1 MRFGHVRLVRSLQRT
16 RHALNYLHL
25 ALFWGLNCPSLFYKQ
40 YTALNSKSF
49 PPCKRGIATEWQ
61 GVFPLRK
68 SLQKEDRIMIEN
80 SAMYKISYGLFMLT
94 TTDGEKQNGCI
105 VNTVSM
111 LTDNPKRI
119 VVFVNKAN
127 YSEELLRKTGIF
139 NVSVLTESAPFE
151 LFKQFGFVS
160 GRDKDKF
167 EGGMYETS
175 ENGLYYLPKHANAVL
190 SGKVVD
196 YYDYGTHT
204 LFVAEVTEAKVL
216 NDEKSVTY
224 EYYQANIKQK
234 PKVEAA
240 PAQGEKWVCKIC
252 GYVHEGELPDD
263 FICPWCKHPASDF
276 EKMA

>member
-1 MRFGHVRLVRSLQRT
+1 
-16 RHALNYLHL
+16 
-25 ALFWGLNCPSLFYKQ
+25 
-40 YTALNSKSF
+40 
-49 PPCKRGIATEWQ
+49 
-61 GVFPLRK
+61 
-68 SLQKEDRIMIEN
+68 MIEN
-80 SAMYKISYGLFMLT
+80 SAMYKISYGLYMLT

-105 VNTVSM
+105 VNTVNM

-127 YSEELLRKTGIF
+127 YSEEFLRKTGIF
-139 NVSVLTESAPFE
+139 NVSVLTESAPFD

-167 EGGMYETS
+167 EGGRYEVS
-175 ENGLYYLPKHANAVL
+175 ENGLYYLPAHANAVL

-234 PKVEAA
+234 PKAEPA
-240 PAQGEKWVCKIC
+240 PSQGEKWVCKIC
-252 GYVHEGELPDD
+252 GYVHEGELPED
-263 FICPWCKHPASDF
+263 FVCPWCKHPASDF